1 MCPRVLDHSASPA
14 GADGPYPSS
23 AGTHV
28 ASIMHVTDT
37 HLFVDEE
44 GVTRPSGQRSTLVKV
59 LARLGV
65 QDLEFAAD
73 DVVARLPDLLVRA
86 VAAERDALGDGAPV
100 VIAHTGDA
108 EAFGASGRI
117 GRFTGFA
124 HLTSLFDAAGPDD
137 VVTVYGNH
145 DVWPGSVALLGL
157 NGPRHDAQKRSIHH
171 HAGMI
176 GALPPEQALRFPTAH
191 GMAITFVPLN
201 SVHSGAVRG
210 GLLANGRLS
219 SHPPDTG
226 DIMDRLRT
234 VTLRDT
240 DLNIAVLH
248 HPPHAARP
256 ITVRDR
262 LGVGRLENGRSVAAE
277 LRRMGINL
285 VLSGHHHRLDPPFG
299 HGLDASTGRQPPLP
313 ASMAQLVALSPTMDS
328 HRGAA
333 DHGVRGAPRRG
344 LCVYRI
350 ILGSSRSSVTVQRL
364 IYPTD
369 LVGGPTFEP
378 TVISGIRLGVT
389 DGG

>member
-1 MCPRVLDHSASPA
+1 MTGGPDPSA
-14 GADGPYPSS
+14 
-23 AGTHV
+23 AGTHI

-37 HLFVDEE
+37 HLFVDEQ
-44 GVTRPSGQRSTLVKV
+44 GATRPSGQRSALVKV

-65 QDLEFAAD
+65 QDLEFAGD

-86 VAAERDALGDGAPV
+86 VAAERDALGDAAPV

-108 EAFGASGRI
+108 EAFGASGRV

-124 HLTSLFDAAGPDD
+124 HLSSLFDAARPDD

-157 NGPRHDAQKRSIHH
+157 NGPRHDAQKRSIHQ
-171 HAGMI
+171 HADKI
-176 GALPPEQALRFPTAH
+176 GPLPPEQPLRFPTTQGPAV
-191 GMAITFVPLN
+191 TFVPIN

-226 DIMDRLRT
+226 DVIDRLRNLR
-234 VTLRDT
+234 LRDT
-240 DLNIAVLH
+240 DLNVAVLH

-256 ITVRDR
+256 ITLRDR

-277 LRRMGINL
+277 LHRMGIDL

-299 HGLDASTGRQPPLP
+299 HGLDASAGHQPPLP
-313 ASMAQLVALSPTMDS
+313 ATMAQLVALSPTMDS
-328 HRGAA
+328 HRGAV
-333 DHGVRGAPRRG
+333 DHGMAGAPRRG

-350 ILGSSRSSVTVQRL
+350 IVESSGTSFTVQRL

-369 LVGGPTFEP
+369 HPGRPTFEP
-378 TVISGIRLGVT
+378 AVISGIRLGPRPVT
-389 DGG
+389 SGPPRR